1 MIGSKLFYTFIIV
14 LTIMLIIFAIVSI
27 GLLFAGSMFELL
39 IKHNIVNAI
48 IYFILSLI
56 IGTFLVYFTEG

>member
-56 IGTFLVYFTEG
+56 IGTFLVYFMEG